1 MAKIKIAAV
10 IEGKGATVHSV
21 SPDET
26 VYNALKLMAEVNVG
40 ALLVKENDKVAGII
54 SERDYAR
61 KVVLQHKSSSETKV
75 SEIMSSDVIT
85 ISPNKTVDEA
95 MTMMTNKGIR
105 HLPVINDQGQLAGL
119 VSIGDL
125 VKTVIEDQKQVIEQ
139 LQSYIQGS

>member
-26 VYNALKLMAEVNVG
+26 VYNALKLMADVNVG